1 MQFDYL
7 NLILTSPVFSALSG
21 WLYVIAS
28 LLWWLTAI
36 GIMLYFNG
44 DWKDFLMYFLWA
56 IAIGIGL
63 VFFII
68 PGMIILAIFLW
79 QHGLINI
86 VAILLGPVGW
96 AIGSTQDW
104 YD

>member
-1 MQFDYL
+1 MGYAEML
-7 NLILTSPVFSALSG
+7 LTSPLFSALSG
-21 WLYVIAS
+21 EIFLIAS
-28 LLWWLTAI
+28 LLWWVLAI
-36 GIMLYFNG
+36 AIMIYFDG

-63 VFFII
+63 AFFII
-68 PGMIILAIFLW
+68 PGLIILAIFLW

-86 VAILLGPVGW
+86 IAILLGPVGW
-96 AIGSTQDW
+96 AIGSTQGW